1 MKSPRMN
8 LIHRVFREP
17 VHYTRSGHAGIYIP
31 ISRSMRLLQIE
42 RFLRNFNK
50 IRHFAIVGKLP
61 TKNLWDFMNA
71 IADLFYNFRRE
82 KRNVQYAMRKLWN
95 LDVYSI
101 EGLKWITDDV
111 NPAMAK
117 KKENYLLATNNV

>member
-1 MKSPRMN
+1 
-8 LIHRVFREP
+8 
-17 VHYTRSGHAGIYIP
+17 
-31 ISRSMRLLQIE
+31 
-42 RFLRNFNK
+42 
-50 IRHFAIVGKLP
+50 
-61 TKNLWDFMNA
+61 MNA

-95 LDVYSI
+95 LDVYGI

-117 KKENYLLATNNV
+117 KKENYLLATNNVEALTQFN